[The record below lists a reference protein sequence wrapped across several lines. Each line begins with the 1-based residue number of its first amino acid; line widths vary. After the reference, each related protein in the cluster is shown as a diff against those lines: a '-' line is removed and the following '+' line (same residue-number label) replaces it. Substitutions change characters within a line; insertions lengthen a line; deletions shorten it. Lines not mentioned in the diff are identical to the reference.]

1 MGHDDPPGELP
12 IGDVARRTGI
22 AVPTLR
28 AWQERYGVLRPIR
41 TAGGH
46 RRYSEADVR
55 RVLAVRDLV
64 ADGWTVKAAAGQVI
78 GQVIGEADQP
88 AHGEIER
95 LRERLV
101 RAVDEALHD
110 VTAEVLQGQARDE
123 GGAGLTAAGGGTRR
137 SGRGA
142 GTAAVGRARPSV
154 TTPAGQLDKEVL
166 TTVHEATR
174 ALLYI
179 RNAQEAVD
187 IVTAV
192 ATHLG
197 ARIVPAHLADD
208 TALPIDLSF
217 GEGEPIL
224 PAADPLSV
232 ARLRLEEVLPG
243 LVEDARR
250 AVALVRALEP

>member
-1 MGHDDPPGELP
+1 MRHDHPLAGQLP
-12 IGDVARRTGI
+12 IGDVARRTGV

-28 AWQERYGVLRPIR
+28 AWQQRYGVLRPIR

-78 GQVIGEADQP
+78 SEAGDQP
-88 AHGEIER
+88 AEDGIER
-95 LRERLV
+95 LRERLIH
-101 RAVDEALHD
+101 AVDEALQE
-110 VTAEVLQGQARDE
+110 VSAEALQAPAEEAAADE
-123 GGAGLTAAGGGTRR
+123 AGLAAASGGTRR

-154 TTPAGQLDKEVL
+154 TTPVGQLDNEVL
-166 TTVHEATR
+166 TIVHQATR
-174 ALLYI
+174 ALLHI

-187 IVTAV
+187 IVTGV
-192 ATHLG
+192 ATRLG
-197 ARIVPAHLADD
+197 ARIVPANTADD
-208 TALPIDLSF
+208 SALPIDLSF

-250 AVALVRALEP
+250 AVQLARALEP

>member
-1 MGHDDPPGELP
+1 MGHDDPPGALP

-78 GQVIGEADQP
+78 GQVIREADQP
-88 AHGEIER
+88 EHGEIER

-110 VTAEVLQGQARDE
+110 VTAEVLQGRPGTRAGPDSPPRAAAPAGPAGAPGRPPS
-123 GGAGLTAAGGGTRR
+123 GGRGHRSPPRPGSSTRR
-137 SGRGA
+137 SS
-142 GTAAVGRARPSV
+142 RPSTRRPGRCSTSGTPRRRSTSSPPSRPTWAPASSRPTWP
-154 TTPAGQLDKEVL
+154 TTRPCRSTSPSAK
-166 TTVHEATR
+166 ASPSSRPPTR
-174 ALLYI
+174 
-179 RNAQEAVD
+179 
-187 IVTAV
+187 
-192 ATHLG
+192 
-197 ARIVPAHLADD
+197 
-208 TALPIDLSF
+208 
-217 GEGEPIL
+217 
-224 PAADPLSV
+224 
-232 ARLRLEEVLPG
+232 
-243 LVEDARR
+243 
-250 AVALVRALEP
+250 